1 MGEEEG
7 GEGGRGKEDQGG
19 FVKHAVRRLEGDST
33 NLKLPRCVK
42 PSGRRGVKRDGL
54 VQTRI
59 ESLVARG
66 GGQINWANYQC
77 RQEKVASRFGQPWRQ
92 NAEIIFRKTS
102 FVNCSWAIYC
112 KSLNNLFRH
121 LITTVE

>member
-42 PSGRRGVKRDGL
+42 PSGRRGGQERWPGSDTDRKFGGK
-54 VQTRI
+54 
-59 ESLVARG
+59 RG
-66 GGQINWANYQC
+66 GG
-77 RQEKVASRFGQPWRQ
+77 R
-92 NAEIIFRKTS
+92 
-102 FVNCSWAIYC
+102 
-112 KSLNNLFRH
+112 
-121 LITTVE
+121 